1 MRRPTLVHIVL
12 GALILWT
19 AVGPLSAQVDTGA
32 AEASPRSAVLTGRV
46 TSAAGEALAGV
57 TVAIPSL
64 DRGVLTNRS
73 GDFRIEGLSTGTVT
87 VRFEVL
93 GYGTREASATL
104 VVGTSVR
111 LDVALESAAIEIGAV
126 TVTARRVEERAQEV
140 PIPVAVVRGAQLES
154 SGTFNVQ
161 RLQLAVPTVQF
172 YTTNPRNSFLNIR
185 GLGLPFG
192 LANDGIEPGVGL
204 YVDGVFYARPA
215 AATLDFLDVEQIE
228 VLRGPQG
235 TLFGKNTTAGALNVT
250 TRRPNFARPETSF
263 ELGYGNYGF
272 TQLKAS
278 VTGPLLGR
286 NLAGRLSFSGTRRDG
301 LLRNVATGEDV
312 NTLDNL
318 GVRGQLRALPW
329 DGVVLTVAADYTRQ
343 RPNGYAPVVAGV
355 APTLR
360 AANRQFPQIASDL
373 GYAVPSANPFDR
385 TIDTDTP
392 WRSNQN
398 LGGAA
403 LTADLDVGPG
413 RLTSISAWRFWDW
426 DPSNDRDFTGLAV
439 TTISGAPTRH
449 EQWTQE
455 VRYTAPLSPSLEMV
469 VGAFGFRQTI
479 DGTVSLENG
488 PDSWRWNLAPSSA
501 AATPGLLDGYGSNAF
516 IDFETVSAALF
527 GQLEW
532 NVTNRLRVL
541 PGIRLNYDQ
550 KEGTYDQ
557 VVYGGLDTTDPALIA
572 LKNSVARSASYDV
585 STDDT
590 NLSGQ
595 FTLGYSVAPE
605 ANAYVT
611 YATSFKSVG
620 LNIAGGLPN
629 NPSTGLPDVS
639 IAVVPSED
647 ERHVEIGVKTT
658 LLPGF
663 IANLNAFDTEVRDYQ
678 TQVFSTEAGVVRGY
692 LANAERVR
700 VRGAEFDGSASFGAL
715 VLHGAASYSDGQHT
729 DFTGAPAPLE
739 GTGGPQFVDISGS
752 PLAGL
757 SEWAASLGGEYSLR
771 VSDRT
776 ELLAGV
782 DASYRSSYSSST
794 TPSDYLRV
802 DGYSLL
808 NARIGFRWNDR
819 WSAQLWSRNLLDK
832 DYFEQLNAVGG
843 GTGLYVG
850 FLGEPRTFGVTL
862 KRAS

>member
-1 MRRPTLVHIVL
+1 MRWSSLVRFAFTTFLPLLI
-12 GALILWT
+12 GPAL
-19 AVGPLSAQVDTGA
+19 VAQ
-32 AEASPRSAVLTGRV
+32 ERSTTVLTGRV
-46 TSAAGEALAGV
+46 TSTGGDPIAGV
-57 TVAIPSL
+57 AVVIPTL
-64 DRGVLTNRS
+64 QRGVLTDR
-73 GDFRIEGLSTGTVT
+73 GGGYLIENLPAGPLS

-93 GYGTREASATL
+93 GYQTREMTASL
-104 VVGTSVR
+104 VEGTSAR
-111 LDVALESAAIEIGAV
+111 LDAALESAAIEMGAL

-140 PIPVAVVRGAQLES
+140 PIPVAVVGGQRLET

-161 RLQLAVPTVQF
+161 RLQVAVPTVQF

-204 YVDGVFYARPA
+204 YVDGVFHARPA

-250 TRRPNFARPETSF
+250 TRRPSFARAETSF
-263 ELGYGNYGF
+263 ELSYGNYGF
-272 TQLKAS
+272 LQAKGSL
-278 VTGPLLGR
+278 TGPLIER
-286 NLAGRLSFSGTRRDG
+286 SLAGRLSFSGTRRDG
-301 LLRNVATGEDV
+301 LLKNVATGEDV
-312 NTLDNL
+312 NTLDNV
-318 GVRGQLRALPW
+318 GVRAQLRALPW
-329 DGVVLTVAADYTRQ
+329 DGVVLTLSGDYTRQ

-355 APTLR
+355 APTQR
-360 AANRQFPQIASDL
+360 ASSRQFPQIAADL
-373 GYAVPSANPFDR
+373 GYALPSASPFER

-398 LGGAA
+398 LGGVA
-403 LTADLDVGPG
+403 LTADLDAGPG

-455 VRYTAPLSPSLEMV
+455 IRYAAPLARTLEVV

-479 DGTVSLENG
+479 DGTVTLEHG
-488 PDSWRWNLAPSSA
+488 PDSWRWNLAPSAA
-501 AATPGLLDGYGSNAF
+501 AATPGLLEGYGSNAF
-516 IDFETVSAALF
+516 IDFTTVSAALF

-532 NVTNRLRVL
+532 NVTDRLRVL
-541 PGIRLNYDQ
+541 PGLRLNHDR

-557 VVYGGLDTTDPALIA
+557 VVYGGLDTTDPALVS
-572 LKNSVARSASYDV
+572 LKNSVARPAFYEV

-595 FTLGYSVAPE
+595 LTLGYEVDPRVH
-605 ANAYVT
+605 AYLT

-629 NPSTGLPDVS
+629 DPSTGLPDVS
-639 IAVVPSED
+639 IAVVPPED
-647 ERHVEIGVKTT
+647 ERHLELGLKTT
-658 LLPGF
+658 PLPGVV
-663 IANLNAFDTEVRDYQ
+663 ANLNVFDTDVRDYQ

-700 VRGAEFDGSASFGAL
+700 VRGAELDVSGSFGERL
-715 VLHGAASYSDGQHT
+715 VVHGAATYSDGRHLE
-729 DFTGAPAPLE
+729 FVGAPAPLE
-739 GTGGPQFVDISGS
+739 QTGGPQFVDISGS
-752 PLAGL
+752 RLAGL
-757 SEWAASLGGEYSLR
+757 SRWAGSLGADFTHPVAE
-771 VSDRT
+771 RT
-776 ELLAGV
+776 ELLLGA

-794 TPSDYLRV
+794 TPSDYLNV
-802 DGYSLL
+802 DGYALL
-808 NARIGFRWNDR
+808 NARVGLR
-819 WSAQLWSRNLLDK
+819 WSERWSVQLWSRNVLDT

-862 KRAS
+862 RRAS